1 MPISLHK
8 VTKKIKAKKGGKL
21 DSLGRRDSKKLNRAT
36 LRDQKLKKLGT
47 SRSKL
52 KEVELVRVGYFKVET
67 KDATVPLSTTEVRD
81 LVERWVH
88 RDDAELSRMQ
98 SERRA
103 GRPAS
108 PKEDL
113 LKQRINRELEEFRT
127 GFYVPDLQSWE
138 NMEWLQRWDGSV
150 GALAQVKFVRIS
162 KDESPVEIESPVEM
176 ELSDEETA

>member
-1 MPISLHK
+1 MS
-8 VTKKIKAKKGGKL
+8 V
-21 DSLGRRDSKKLNRAT
+21 
-36 LRDQKLKKLGT
+36 
-47 SRSKL
+47 
-52 KEVELVRVGYFKVET
+52 VVRVGYFKVET

-81 LVERWVH
+81 LVERYACGLLGPKKYSKLICDYLRWVH

-103 GRPAS
+103 RRPAS

-162 KDESPVEIESPVEM
+162 KDELPVEIESPVEM